1 VPPRHGFIR
10 EKDDI
15 KFLILY
21 VMTFLQ
27 EGVTF
32 ADLADM
38 VMCDDAFG
46 YFEFAECAGELVESL
61 HIRKE
66 FGESEE
72 LYYITEKGTKTAE
85 AFEKRL
91 PSVVREAAQRSAVR
105 VVRRNRRNATIL
117 CRDKQRSDG
126 TDAVELAVMDG
137 DVPVFALELM
147 VLTEKQSELFK
158 ENFRNHAEKIY
169 DGILDVLLAN
179 YEQEPSFIQKDPQ
192 KNS

>member
-1 VPPRHGFIR
+1 MPPRRGFIR

-21 VMTFLQ
+21 VMTFLR
-27 EGVTF
+27 EGVSF

-46 YFEFAECAGELVESL
+46 YFEYAECANELVESA
-61 HIRKE
+61 HIRTE
-66 FGESEE
+66 DTTQGV

-105 VVRRNRRNATIL
+105 VVRRNRRDATIV
-117 CRDKQRSDG
+117 CKDKVRDDG
-126 TDAVELAVMDG
+126 TSAVELAVVDG
-137 DVPVFALELM
+137 DVPIFALEVM
-147 VLTEKQSELFK
+147 VLTEKQSELFR
-158 ENFRNHAEKIY
+158 ENFKLHAEKIY
-169 DGILDVLLAN
+169 DGILDVLLAD
-179 YEQEPSFIQKDPQ
+179 YEDSSFPPKE
-192 KNS
+192 S

>member
-1 VPPRHGFIR
+1 MPPRHGFIR

-21 VMTFLQ
+21 VMTFLE

-46 YFEFAECAGELVESL
+46 YFEYAECANELVESA

-66 FGESEE
+66 TLEKEE
-72 LYYITEKGTKTAE
+72 LYFITDKGRKTAE

-105 VVRRNRRNATIL
+105 VVRRNRRDATIV
-117 CRDKQRSDG
+117 CRDKQRADG
-126 TDAVELAVMDG
+126 TTAVELAVMDG
-137 DVPVFALELM
+137 DVPVFALEVM
-147 VLTEKQSELFK
+147 VLTEKQSLLFR
-158 ENFRNHAEKIY
+158 ENFKHHAERIY
-169 DGILDVLLAN
+169 DGILDVLLAD
-179 YEQEPSFIQKDPQ
+179 YEEDVFPPKESKD
-192 KNS
+192 

>member
-1 VPPRHGFIR
+1 MPRRHGFIR

-46 YFEFAECAGELVESL
+46 YFEYAECANELINSS

-66 FGESEE
+66 EAEREE
-72 LYYITEKGTKTAE
+72 LYYITEKGIKTAE
-85 AFEKRL
+85 AFGNRL

-105 VVRRNRRNATIL
+105 VIRRNRRDATIV

-126 TDAVELAVMDG
+126 TTAVELAVMDE
-137 DVPVFALELM
+137 DVPVFALEVM
-147 VLTEKQSELFK
+147 VLTTEQARLFR
-158 ENFRNHAEKIY
+158 ENFKHNAEKIY
-169 DGILDVLLAN
+169 DGILSVLLAD
-179 YEQEPSFIQKDPQ
+179 YDTEPFPPAEGGR
-192 KNS
+192 